1 MLRRRAR
8 ARPGASRHASALMQ
22 RRIARSAA
30 SDAALHRCLTL
41 SRQALGDAWSSWGYD
56 VAQEPFVCAPHAF
69 LGAIPVAVVLWM
81 RALRFYDAKPLSALA
96 ACALGVAVFVAE
108 IVMYREAL
116 ETLRIFPVA
125 QGEPARST
133 ACSSVFLVRVRGW
146 R

>member
-1 MLRRRAR
+1 M
-8 ARPGASRHASALMQ
+8 
-22 RRIARSAA
+22 
-30 SDAALHRCLTL
+30 
-41 SRQALGDAWSSWGYD
+41 
-56 VAQEPFVCAPHAF
+56 CAPHAF

-108 IVMYREAL
+108 VVMYREAL

-133 ACSSVFLVRVRGW
+133 ACSSLVLVMSEGCADAALSPRIRGAGVNVVARMAPLDGQPPAQRLIVTAHQDRRVLAILDVTAL
-146 R
+146 